1 VFKVVAAVLHLGNVQ
16 FTEDSKESANLADEK
31 DPDGRSNGTY
41 PSFPCDCRPRETQT
55 PGSGVQVQPTTPR

>member
-31 DPDGRSNGTY
+31 DPDGRSNGT
-41 PSFPCDCRPRETQT
+41 FPIFPFDCRPKST
-55 PGSGVQVQPTTPR
+55 